1 MGRVPLRVAQSI
13 KVLSKKAVPAVGA
26 APTVGEGV
34 CVAVSELP
42 DAGRGLFV
50 TETEV
55 DAGDI
60 ITGYDGTKLTAAEA
74 RRYKPSQCTHAS
86 PA

>member
-1 MGRVPLRVAQSI
+1 MASKTKRKPKGWPGR
-13 KVLSKKAVPAVGA
+13 AVGH
-26 APTVGEGV
+26 GV

-60 ITGYDGTKLTAAEA
+60 ITGYDGTVLTAAEA

>member
-1 MGRVPLRVAQSI
+1 VPLRVAQSI

-42 DAGRGLFV
+42 ARGAGRGLFV

-60 ITGYDGTKLTAAEA
+60 ITGYDGTVLTAAEA